1 MSKKAKRTKA
11 PIISFMIK
19 QRKGKQFKDQ
29 IKKVYNGFYN
39 EPQTMKMLSIKLK
52 IDRANICW
60 YCRDFRKNK
69 QLGIVKKGLCKITK
83 RYVNYY
89 TTNPE
94 LISINPQTKLF

>member
-1 MSKKAKRTKA
+1 MNKKPTYTPFNSLNSQSKD
-11 PIISFMIK
+11 
-19 QRKGKQFKDQ
+19 KQFKDQ
-29 IKKVYNGFYN
+29 LKKVYNGFYN

-60 YCRDFRKNK
+60 YCRDFRKNN

>member
-60 YCRDFRKNK
+60 YCRDFRKNN

-83 RYVNYY
+83 RSVNYY